1 MFRPAAQRAVTAF
14 PFELL
19 QREKK
24 KKTLWGTCLLL
35 DKLLQPLQ
43 VTRTSA
49 AVPPCSPRG
58 PVLSC
63 KICVSMYLGSV
74 GKTNN
79 PLRRAQTHS
88 APVPWANSKRK
99 EREATADWNEMDVF
113 SMLIIY
119 YHSFIHAFVC
129 SFPALFPPHIIS
141 LIFMLMDGPGRWL
154 WGFDDISP
162 VEILGRLSPSV
173 QK

>member
-1 MFRPAAQRAVTAF
+1 MRLQHF
-14 PFELL
+14 PLSFCKEK
-19 QREKK
+19 KK

-49 AVPPCSPRG
+49 AVPPRSPRG